1 MEQVP
6 APNFGFSRPVRWLRL
21 GDLQLHLYPVER
33 MPERTNQ
40 HFGFEVDDFEAA
52 YLKLRDLGAFSS
64 SGDNRVEAAV
74 WVIPGGSLQMYFRDP
89 MGNLV
94 EIDHPSA
101 DGIDLAV
108 FGDHL
113 KVLAD
118 EIPQSEE
125 NLRAR
130 LFPREREPVS

>member
-1 MEQVP
+1 
-6 APNFGFSRPVRWLRL
+6 
-21 GDLQLHLYPVER
+21 
-33 MPERTNQ
+33 
-40 HFGFEVDDFEAA
+40 
-52 YLKLRDLGAFSS
+52 
-64 SGDNRVEAAV
+64 
-74 WVIPGGSLQMYFRDP
+74 MYFRDP

-130 LFPREREPVS
+130 LFPGEREPVS